1 MGESPVN
8 RGLIIVSII
17 GWIEKRKDIEGFIFK
32 VWDIF
37 KLVKYEVNFE
47 IFLIDIFIDLLR

>member
-47 IFLIDIFIDLLR
+47 IFLIDIFIDLL